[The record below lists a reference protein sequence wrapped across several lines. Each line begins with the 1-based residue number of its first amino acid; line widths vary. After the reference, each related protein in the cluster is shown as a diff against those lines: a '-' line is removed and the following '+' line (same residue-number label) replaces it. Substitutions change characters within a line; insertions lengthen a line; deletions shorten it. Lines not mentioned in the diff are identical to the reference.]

1 VAGGMVLGSWDLFP
15 ERGLSPAVFSNTVLV
30 GTGVLPVGRAFSLD
44 IEAMVALGVA
54 RRVASLGFTGTGY
67 PSSTAPQLHTPGQ
80 DASPAGGGGDEGD
93 GGLQAS
99 LHSLRW

>member
-15 ERGLSPAVFSNTVLV
+15 ERGLSPAVFSNTVLL
-30 GTGVLPVGRAFSLD
+30 GTGVVLVGRAFSLD

-67 PSSTAPQLHTPGQ
+67 PSSTAPQLYTPGQ
-80 DASPAGGGGDEGD
+80 DDASPAGDEGGDEGD
-93 GGLQAS
+93 GGL
-99 LHSLRW
+99 

>member
-1 VAGGMVLGSWDLFP
+1 M
-15 ERGLSPAVFSNTVLV
+15 FSNTVLV

-67 PSSTAPQLHTPGQ
+67 PSSTAPQLHTTPGQ

-93 GGLQAS
+93 GGLQGS